1 MNPASASI
9 SVRVMTPADIPF
21 ADSLRSLAGWN
32 QTARDWVGFL
42 EYAPNGCFIAD
53 IGGAP
58 AGTATTILYDGK
70 IGWIGMVLVHPE
82 KRRRGVGN
90 TLLRHAVA
98 WLQSQGAISIKLDA
112 TPAGKKVYLPLGF
125 CEEYNL
131 TRFEG
136 TTPTATPRS
145 SGEHE
150 VRAFT
155 AGHIQQVTVF
165 DIRVFGVARPKVFSS
180 LITRSPDLCFVTY
193 DRTHVSGYLI
203 AREGAATLQLGPWAA
218 RSAETAIC
226 LFSAF
231 IDRVPGKRVF
241 LDIPGQNLVAARYLY
256 SLGFKAQ
263 RDFTRM
269 YLGANPLRGS
279 PPLVYGTSG
288 AEKG

>member
-1 MNPASASI
+1 MNPGSASI

-32 QTARDWVGFL
+32 QTARDWAGYLKF
-42 EYAPNGCFIAD
+42 APNGCFIAD
-53 IGGAP
+53 IDGAP

-82 KRRRGVGN
+82 KRRHGVGN

-98 WLQSQGAISIKLDA
+98 WLRSQGAISIKLDA

-136 TTPTATPRS
+136 NTPTATPRS
-145 SGEHE
+145 SGEHD
-150 VRAFT
+150 VQAFT
-155 AGHIQQVTVF
+155 ANDIPAVSDF
-165 DIRVFGVARPKVFSS
+165 DIQAFGVARPTVFSS
-180 LITRSPDLCFVTY
+180 LITRSPNLCFVTY
-193 DRTHVSGYLI
+193 DDSDIGGYLI
-203 AREGAATLQLGPWAA
+203 AREGATALQLGPWAA
-218 RSAETAIC
+218 RSAEIAIC

-231 IDRVPGKRVF
+231 TDRVPGKRVF
-241 LDIPGQNLVAARYLY
+241 LDIPSQNHAAARYLY
-256 SLGFKAQ
+256 SLGFEAQ

-269 YLGANPLRGS
+269 YLGANPLPGS